1 MLPSPK
7 TVNYSIQMKSPIR
20 VEDLHTPSQT
30 VSQTLIQTNTRLL
43 IATTTPL
50 RLNIRPVAMLN
61 TLDNQRTIA
70 SDG

>member
-1 MLPSPK
+1 M
-7 TVNYSIQMKSPIR
+7 QSPIR
-20 VEDLHTPSQT
+20 VEDLHTPSQI